1 MPTKPNK
8 NLDILNRRHQVAQL
22 YLQNWTQAQIADQLG
37 VRQPTISDDLKQIRQ
52 QWRESGVRDFNEA
65 REQELQK
72 IDLLEREAWDAWQ
85 RSKKPTQSATVD
97 GEGVGSRTRK
107 TMRNQVGDPRF
118 LDQVNKCI
126 AQRRAILGL
135 DALPSLSEQGAD
147 VNITL
152 DGRYARLITI
162 TAALRE
168 RERVA
173 RDGAG
178 PAAALSGDVR
188 RGDEPG
194 QVADGPAPSL
204 PGPQTD

>member
-8 NLDILNRRHQVAQL
+8 NLDILNRRQQVAQL

-37 VRQPTISDDLKQIRQ
+37 VRQPTISEDLKQIRE

-85 RSKKPTQSATVD
+85 RSKKPMQSATVD
-97 GEGVGSRTRK
+97 GEGTRSRTKK

-135 DALPSLSEQGAD
+135 DALPSFSEQGTD
-147 VNITL
+147 VSITV
-152 DGRYARLITI
+152 DARIARVATI
-162 TAALRE
+162 AATLRD

-178 PAAALSGDVR
+178 PAPAFPGDVR

-194 QVADGPAPSL
+194 QVADGSAPGL
-204 PGPQTD
+204 PGPQAD

>member
-1 MPTKPNK
+1 MRTKPNK

-22 YLQNWTQAQIADQLG
+22 YLQNWTQAQIAEQLG
-37 VRQPTISDDLKQIRQ
+37 VRQPTISADLKQIRE

-65 REQELQK
+65 RELELQK
-72 IDLLEREAWDAWQ
+72 IDLVERESWDAWQ

-97 GEGVGSRTRK
+97 GQGAGSRTKK

-135 DALPSLSEQGAD
+135 DALPSLPEQGD
-147 VNITL
+147 VSISL
-152 DGRYARLITI
+152 DGRHARVLTI
-162 TAALRE
+162 FATLCE
-168 RERVA
+168 RERAA

-178 PAAALSGDVR
+178 PAAALPGDVR

-194 QVADGPAPSL
+194 EVADGPAPGL
-204 PGPQTD
+204 PGPQAD